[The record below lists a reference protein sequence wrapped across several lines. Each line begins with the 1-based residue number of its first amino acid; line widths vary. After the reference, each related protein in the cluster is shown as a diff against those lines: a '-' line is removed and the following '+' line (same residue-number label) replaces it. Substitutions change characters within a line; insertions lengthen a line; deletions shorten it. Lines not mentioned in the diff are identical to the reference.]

1 MFYHKQFVRLVYSV
15 VTFGL
20 KFVVNFVI
28 NVSTMTHCTQ
38 VKLAL
43 DDEVSQRNTEL
54 AQVKLEVDRKTEEN
68 RKLQD
73 ELVAVKKVCYTRVA
87 GL

>member
-1 MFYHKQFVRLVYSV
+1 MYLQWHIVP
-15 VTFGL
+15 
-20 KFVVNFVI
+20 
-28 NVSTMTHCTQ
+28 Q

-73 ELVAVKKVCYTRVA
+73 ELAAVKKVCYSRVA